1 MSEVVPGPVAL
12 QQLEHMLAMSRFT
25 RAKRAAE
32 ILGSV
37 VVGTVN
43 GRPPTRHELGVTI
56 FNRPADWNEDA
67 DTIVRTNLVRLSAHL
82 EEYYSNEGCNDPVK
96 IAIKPPAT
104 AVLEFNPK
112 STIPPSLD
120 LDFTTT
126 LENHFGDQLLG
137 SLRCI
142 VTGEPAGWYHLDGD
156 RLNNAAG
163 NLIPLSDHLRLN
175 LEELHTGKRVCLLP
189 ELSPEMLI
197 KLAATHFSRW
207 KASAAYGCAHLAFC
221 LDEAPF
227 GEESDDVRL
236 LRFCQALHYAR
247 HTFKESIA
255 AYLIR
260 NSLLPFI
267 SRVEILDPRPIFR
280 LALQLSALL
289 DESAYFE
296 LAVSA
301 LMLAKS
307 LSHRYPDIVSPD
319 GSIYRFSLPRREA
332 QLLMQ
337 RDPAATACKSLLAQA
352 NEQASDNVNR
362 AITMEL
368 LQCSHSF
375 HIGTAPASRKA
386 YERLAPLVS
395 RYEGST
401 FAKTGINISGD
412 VTASAVTEIFL
423 MSGIAAS
430 RIRPLGWEAHAREM
444 AERARVLC
452 QRSGFR
458 IIPEFWNTAVRE
470 TFEANPK
477 SQPAFFPLAEYVEPV
492 LRVGTV
498 RDIEIV
504 LKCLKRITCRPSQDV
519 AA

>member
-1 MSEVVPGPVAL
+1 
-12 QQLEHMLAMSRFT
+12 MLT
-25 RAKRAAE
+25 
-32 ILGSV
+32 
-37 VVGTVN
+37 
-43 GRPPTRHELGVTI
+43 
-56 FNRPADWNEDA
+56 
-67 DTIVRTNLVRLSAHL
+67 
-82 EEYYSNEGCNDPVK
+82 
-96 IAIKPPAT
+96 
-104 AVLEFNPK
+104 
-112 STIPPSLD
+112 
-120 LDFTTT
+120 
-126 LENHFGDQLLG
+126 
-137 SLRCI
+137 
-142 VTGEPAGWYHLDGD
+142 
-156 RLNNAAG
+156 
-163 NLIPLSDHLRLN
+163 
-175 LEELHTGKRVCLLP
+175 
-189 ELSPEMLI
+189 
-197 KLAATHFSRW
+197 KLAVTHFSQW

-221 LDEAPF
+221 LGEAPF

-260 NSLLPFI
+260 SSLLPFI
-267 SRVEILDPRPIFR
+267 SHVEFLDPRPIFR

-289 DESAYFE
+289 NESAYFE
-296 LAVSA
+296 LAISA
-301 LMLAKS
+301 LALAKG

-319 GSIYRFSLPRREA
+319 GSIYRFTLPRREA
-332 QLLMQ
+332 QLLMPT
-337 RDPAATACKSLLAQA
+337 DPAAAACTRLLDQA
-352 NEQASDNVNR
+352 NEQASGNANL

-368 LQCSHSF
+368 VNCSHSF
-375 HIGTAPASRKA
+375 HLGTAPASRKA

-401 FAKTGINISGD
+401 FVKNGIKISGD
-412 VTASAVTEIFL
+412 VTASVVTEIFL

-430 RIRPLGWEAHAREM
+430 RIRPQGWEAHAREM

-492 LRVGTV
+492 LRVGTI

-504 LKCLKRITCRPSQDV
+504 LNCLKRVIYRPSHEV